1 MSPGRTGSDPAEA
14 LLRRTRIRLAT
25 VTLLV
30 VTALVIAVGV
40 TTMLTATTLM
50 RQSIDRTLDRAV
62 ASSLAL
68 HDLFEGDSEY
78 GYAGPLGD
86 ADTFLLLVTADGQLL
101 GSTTTA
107 DLTGLPDQTALE
119 AAVAGG
125 DDRRDGT
132 YGGADMRL
140 LTTLVSNVVVEDDEG
155 GVASGPIYAQ
165 AGFNLT
171 LQNRLEAQLAIGIAI
186 VSVLG
191 IIGAVIVTLVI
202 TNRALVPIREAFA
215 AERRFVAAASHELQ
229 TPTSIIRASAE
240 ILEREHLVR
249 ADGTTLVEDIINET
263 DRLGRLVA
271 DLLALSSLEA
281 GAASL
286 DVRAIDVGPWFEDVA
301 RRARSITESHGLRF
315 SSSHPVTQP
324 LTVQA
329 DRDRLDQIV
338 LILVDNAV
346 NHSPPGGEVGFDL
359 AVDLRARTATAVV
372 RDEGPGIPAEDVE
385 RIFEPFMRGNGRR
398 RSSGGAGLGLAI
410 ARQLTGRLGA
420 ELTVASTP
428 GSGAT
433 FRLSLPLARAES
445 SQRRHRVAS
454 ASTDRR
460 HANARQEAAVTDL
473 AKSRTR
479 GTMGAFSCPSHPPHS
494 TQTAVLVIVV
504 LAGQSAGRIDGWE
517 DTRHGLCDRSPLRRP
532 HGSCLRGG
540 VPGRRDR
547 GRSRGRPEALH
558 RPRQLHR
565 LRRLRDRVS
574 QQRDLSRRP
583 LAQLV
588 GRLRVDGHG
597 LVSGHRRRPRRGR

>member
-30 VTALVIAVGV
+30 VTALVVAVGV
-40 TTMLTATTLM
+40 TTLLTATTLM
-50 RQSIDRTLDRAV
+50 RQSVDRTLDQAV
-62 ASSLAL
+62 AGSVSL
-68 HDLFEGDSEY
+68 HDLFEGESED

-86 ADTFLLLVTADGQLL
+86 ADTFLLLVTADGQVL

-107 DLTGLPDQTALE
+107 DLTGLPDQAALQ

-140 LTTLVSNVVVEDDEG
+140 LTTRVSNVDVEDDEG
-155 GVASGPIYAQ
+155 GVAGGPIYAQ
-165 AGFNLT
+165 AGFNLA
-171 LQNRLEAQLAIGIAI
+171 LQNRLERQLAIGIAI

-202 TNRALVPIREAFA
+202 TSRALVPIREAFA

-249 ADGTTLVEDIINET
+249 ADGITLVEDIINET

-286 DVRAIDVGPWFEDVA
+286 DVRTIDVAPWFEDVA

-324 LTVQA
+324 ITVQA

-346 NHSPPGGEVGFDL
+346 NHSPPGGEVGLDL

-433 FRLSLPLARAES
+433 FRLSLPLARADK
-445 SQRRHRVAS
+445 RS
-454 ASTDRR
+454 AAT
-460 HANARQEAAVTDL
+460 
-473 AKSRTR
+473 
-479 GTMGAFSCPSHPPHS
+479 P
-494 TQTAVLVIVV
+494 
-504 LAGQSAGRIDGWE
+504 
-517 DTRHGLCDRSPLRRP
+517 
-532 HGSCLRGG
+532 GG
-540 VPGRRDR
+540 
-547 GRSRGRPEALH
+547 
-558 RPRQLHR
+558 
-565 LRRLRDRVS
+565 
-574 QQRDLSRRP
+574 
-583 LAQLV
+583 
-588 GRLRVDGHG
+588 
-597 LVSGHRRRPRRGR
+597 